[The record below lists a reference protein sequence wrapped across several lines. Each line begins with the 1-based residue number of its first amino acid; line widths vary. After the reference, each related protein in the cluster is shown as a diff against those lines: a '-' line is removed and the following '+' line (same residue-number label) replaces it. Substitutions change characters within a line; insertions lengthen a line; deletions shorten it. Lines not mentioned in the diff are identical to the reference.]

1 MFYTIQYQYILYDLF
16 IYVSVLIKRGGVDS
30 VINIAICD
38 DSQYDID
45 LIKDELNKYAV
56 KKHLQIN
63 ISAFSK
69 PELLLYELEDGRIAD
84 IFILD
89 VSMPENDGFQLAEDI
104 RKHTSTSVIMFL
116 TSHEDLAINGYKSK
130 ALRYIIKLNLKRDIE
145 EAMDSAISEIK
156 VTEKKVITLH
166 KYSDYWRIPYDEIIS
181 VSRVGR
187 QLVITTKSYGEHT
200 DNRGI
205 TEFYNTLDDKRFLFI
220 DRSCFVNIDY
230 LSQIIGYNLK
240 LKNGT
245 VLPISRRSLQNV
257 KQTLLEQWGL

>member
-1 MFYTIQYQYILYDLF
+1 MLN
-16 IYVSVLIKRGGVDS
+16 V
-30 VINIAICD
+30 AICD
-38 DSQYDID
+38 DNEHDIL
-45 LIKDELNKYAV
+45 LIKNELERYGLKNHEK
-56 KKHLQIN
+56 IN
-63 ISAFSK
+63 ITAFTK
-69 PELLLYELEDGRIAD
+69 PELLLYELEDGKVAD

-89 VSMPENDGFQLAEDI
+89 VSMPGKNGFQLADDI
-104 RKHTSTSVIMFL
+104 RKYTSTSVIMFL
-116 TSHEDLAINGYKSK
+116 TSHEDQAANGYKSK

-145 EAMDSAISEIK
+145 EAMDSAVSEIK
-156 VTEKKVITLH
+156 EVEQKVITLH

-181 VSRVGR
+181 VNRISR
-187 QLVITTKSYGEHT
+187 QLVVTTKTHGELT

-205 TEFYNTLDDKRFLFI
+205 MEFYKILDDNRFLFI

-230 LSQIIGYNLK
+230 ISQIIGYNLK